1 MVGAA
6 TATSGTTAVAREE
19 GSVVLGTTLL
29 DGDGVLTNRDG
40 ASLEGSLVA
49 VKGLEVDKGAV
60 LVTCQYPPS

>member
-6 TATSGTTAVAREE
+6 TAASGTATVALEE
-19 GSVVLGTTLL
+19 GSVVLGTALL
-29 DGDGVLTNRDG
+29 DGDGMLTNRDG

-60 LVTCQYPPS
+60 LLKCQYP